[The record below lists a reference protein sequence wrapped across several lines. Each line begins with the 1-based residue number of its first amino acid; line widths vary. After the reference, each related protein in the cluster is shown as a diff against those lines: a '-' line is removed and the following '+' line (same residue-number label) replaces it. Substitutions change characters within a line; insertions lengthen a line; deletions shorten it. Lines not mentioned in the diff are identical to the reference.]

1 MKIEI
6 FFCNKT
12 YNEKWLK
19 DKEQGN
25 THQHAVINAIIEV
38 IKLNHGRQITQQE
51 VFEYDPRVKDYVER
65 RRYKIIP
72 SGGQELQGGG
82 KGIRHAK
89 YAPSK
94 SVAILWEKIRDTIYI
109 TFDDHAP
116 VKYHRAIYSFHKLRM
131 GRQPLPMKSR
141 SSRRTLEALNSG
153 TPWIY
158 KGVDLRKLGYF
169 YPKRKRERSYSLA
182 SDILNILPHQ

>member
-1 MKIEI
+1 MNIEF

-12 YNEKWLK
+12 YNEQWLK
-19 DKEQGN
+19 DKQQGN
-25 THQHAVINAIIEV
+25 TYQYAVIETIIEV
-38 IKLNHGRQITQQE
+38 IKRNYGGSITQQE
-51 VFEYDPRVKDYVER
+51 VFESNQRVKEYVER
-65 RRYKIIP
+65 RRYKIVP

-89 YAPSK
+89 YAHSK
-94 SVAILWEKIRDTIYI
+94 SVAILWEKIGDTIYI

-131 GRQPLPMKSR
+131 GRKALPMKSR
-141 SSRRTLEALNSG
+141 TSRRTLEALHSS

-158 KGVDLRKLGYF
+158 KGIDLRKLGYF
-169 YPKRKRERSYSLA
+169 YPKRKRERSYFLT
-182 SDILNILPHQ
+182 SDL